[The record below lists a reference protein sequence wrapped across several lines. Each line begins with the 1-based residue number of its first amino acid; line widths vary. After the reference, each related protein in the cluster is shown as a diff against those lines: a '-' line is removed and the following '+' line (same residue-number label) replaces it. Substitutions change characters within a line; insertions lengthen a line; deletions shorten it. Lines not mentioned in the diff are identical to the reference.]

1 MYKFMSSAGIMAY
14 SMDAKH
20 AGDRTADRLGAA
32 KQCSAGMASAEPISV
47 WGRLNR
53 QTRVRKE
60 GFLSLVD
67 DDAADDDVV
76 VVVEG
81 GESPLIPLLIIPL
94 AAVVIEVLGCAA
106 SVAAL
111 VPPPPNAAGTSD
123 AATMDN
129 GDPGLTIRLD
139 ERRATLLGNLA
150 RIDADA
156 DPFVCVVV
164 EVGEKAMQ
172 QLYGPFFT
180 CATTSS
186 PASTRKHLICIIVGI
201 RVA

>member
-1 MYKFMSSAGIMAY
+1 MAY

-60 GFLSLVD
+60 GFLSLVVD
-67 DDAADDDVV
+67 ADDDVV

-129 GDPGLTIRLD
+129 GATGLTIRLD

-150 RIDADA
+150 RIDADTDTDA
-156 DPFVCVVV
+156 DPFICVVV

-172 QLYGPFFT
+172 QLYGPFT

-186 PASTRKHLICIIVGI
+186 PARTRKHLICIIVGI